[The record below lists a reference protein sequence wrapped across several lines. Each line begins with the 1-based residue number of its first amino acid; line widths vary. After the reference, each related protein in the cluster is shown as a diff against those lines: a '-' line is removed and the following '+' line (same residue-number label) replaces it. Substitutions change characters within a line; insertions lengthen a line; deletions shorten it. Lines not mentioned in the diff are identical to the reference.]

1 MKLYLSGGGSGK
13 QNHFAYINF
22 FRIIDKSKPILYI
35 PLAMESTMYKSC
47 YNWFKNEINSYNFDK
62 FEMVKSSLE
71 LSKLDLNNY
80 SALFIGGGNTY
91 KLLSELKENDN
102 INKIKKYLLNGG
114 IVYGG
119 SAGAIIFGKDIDG
132 CKLMDKKNDVNTT
145 GFNLINGYSL
155 LCHYNNNNLKINKKY
170 LNTYSKNNK
179 LLFLPEEDVLVISD
193 NSIKIIGS
201 HKYAIFDNQ
210 KMAIHS
216 PSNFKKDIKSDE

>member
-35 PLAMESTMYKSC
+35 PLAMESIMYKSC

-132 CKLMDKKNDVNTT
+132 CKLMDEKNDVNTE
-145 GFNLINGYSL
+145 GLNFINNYSL
-155 LCHYNNNNLKINKKY
+155 LCHFNNNNLKLNKKY
-170 LNTYSKNNK
+170 LTTYSKKNK

-193 NSIKIIGS
+193 NTIKIIGN
-201 HKYAIFDNQ
+201 HKYAVFDNQ

>member
-132 CKLMDKKNDVNTT
+132 CKLMDEKNDVNTE
-145 GFNLINGYSL
+145 GLNFINNYSL
-155 LCHYNNNNLKINKKY
+155 LCHFNNNNLKLNKKY
-170 LNTYSKNNK
+170 LTTYSKKNK

-201 HKYAIFDNQ
+201 HKYVIFDNQ